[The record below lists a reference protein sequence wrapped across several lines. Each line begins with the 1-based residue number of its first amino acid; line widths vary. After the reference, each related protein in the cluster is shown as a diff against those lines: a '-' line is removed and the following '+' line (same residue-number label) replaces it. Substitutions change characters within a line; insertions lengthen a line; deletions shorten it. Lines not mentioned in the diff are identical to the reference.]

1 MLCENIGVNGNH
13 LTFAGRDVTELAEKY
28 GTALYLMDE
37 DKIRSNCRVYKKA
50 MADHFGEG
58 SFPVFASKAACF
70 KRIYEIA
77 KEEGMGVDVVSSGE
91 IYTAKKAEFP
101 MEKVYFHGNNKTD
114 FDIEYAIDNG
124 VGCFVADSIEEI
136 DCISSE

>member
-70 KRIYEIA
+70 KLAHIINHKVANTVIHSE
-77 KEEGMGVDVVSSGE
+77 VDIKISFIVAVEVG
-91 IYTAKKAEFP
+91 I
-101 MEKVYFHGNNKTD
+101 FHR
-114 FDIEYAIDNG
+114 EARLY
-124 VGCFVADSIEEI
+124 GC
-136 DCISSE
+136 CNLT